1 MVFLL
6 RQALAA
12 MPRLLQSSLPQ
23 SPEQLGLGGWAIMTN
38 YVLFLYREELK
49 IVNENNEKGDWCQGL
64 T

>member
-1 MVFLL
+1 
-6 RQALAA
+6 

-23 SPEQLGLGGWAIMTN
+23 SPEQLGLGGWAIMPT

-49 IVNENNEKGDWCQGL
+49 IVNEKGDWSQGL